1 MTSSQKLKGRRALV
15 TGAGKRIGQA
25 IAIGLAQSGCDVAV
39 HFHTSRAGAI
49 ETKQQI
55 EACGRRAE
63 LLEADLMQPK
73 AIEEL
78 AENAIRAL
86 GGLDIL
92 INNASI
98 FPQPETIH
106 ASSDLFSE
114 TYSGWERSLSINAR
128 APFFLIQYCANAL
141 MASTSGNI
149 INILDTSASEPFV
162 SRAAHSISKSALAT
176 VTQLAAKTLYS
187 KVRVNALELGAIL
200 PPEELAAKEQLE
212 IEWAGVGEVVQ
223 GVRFILEADFLHGE
237 IIRLDKGVCR
247 FDRTILG

>member
-1 MTSSQKLKGRRALV
+1 MTSSQKLNGRRALV

-25 IAIGLAQSGCDVAV
+25 IAIGLAQAGCDVAV
-39 HFHTSRAGAI
+39 HFHTSRDGAL
-49 ETKQQI
+49 ETKRRV
-55 EACGRRAE
+55 EAFGRRAE
-63 LLEADLMQPK
+63 LLQADLMQPE
-73 AIEEL
+73 AIEAL
-78 AENAIRAL
+78 ARETIKKF

-98 FPQPETIH
+98 FPEPEKIQ

-114 TYSGWERSLSINAR
+114 TLAGWERSISINAR
-128 APFFLIQYCANAL
+128 APFFLIQHCARAL
-141 MASTSGNI
+141 SESSHGNI

-176 VTQLAAKTLYS
+176 VTKLAAKTLYP

-200 PPEELAAKEQLE
+200 PPELLTTKDRAE
-212 IEWAGVGEVVQ
+212 IEWAGVDEVVR
-223 GVRFILEADFLHGE
+223 GVIYLLEANFLHGE

-247 FDRTILG
+247 FDRKVLG